1 MCAFLTSDSSLKS
14 LDDVKIVDLEKN
26 DNALKNSFK
35 TKDLLVNL
43 DQFVLHLKPVYELTK
58 ATQSFKGS
66 VYDLLNLLL
75 ELISKILTRMGI
87 HLEFCAKAYY
97 TKLYKDKESVIFKA
111 SATSTIYSNIPFL
124 LKELCQKSDEEL
136 KIITNNWNCFN
147 EYLIKRFLIRFNKFL
162 GSQIVRKMY
171 IIFQSSLV
179 YSDVTIQHLKDLSQR
194 FNLSPTDVADDYAKL
209 RVKITTEFKLIN
221 LFLENELT
229 EFPRI
234 SKLVECCSVLCPHNM
249 MVESGFSKM
258 KFFEDNYQANFSVDM
273 YNSFRLVADNFSRD
287 AFEDFKPTE
296 SLLKLA
302 KSASKMYKDEQSSL
316 QEVEKSDNKKHVEV
330 LVFKRKADKALD
342 RELQEAGKE
351 LAEAEIAFV
360 QAKKRKQELEA
371 MKSGV
376 IARRDNV
383 SDEIISSMFS

>member
-1 MCAFLTSDSSLKS
+1 MADKPFAIHVDESMYHSKVRLEFWVIHFVKRIRRVRYLTTIELKTNFDVSAFLTSDSSLKS
-14 LDDVKIVDLEKN
+14 LDDVKLVSSQAVFDSTIGVLDMFSLSLQNVIHVMTDNCSTMRGSKDGFVSKMKTVCNNLVDVEGCSSHQGNL
-26 DNALKNSFK
+26 L
-35 TKDLLVNL
+35 TKDMIKEFPFVKAVVN
-43 DQFVLHLKPVYELTK
+43 FVENLSNFVENKPKVR
-58 ATQSFKGS
+58 S
-66 VYDLLNLLL
+66 
-75 ELISKILTRMGI
+75 IL
-87 HLEFCAKAYY
+87 
-97 TKLYKDKESVIFKA
+97 KES
-111 SATSTIYSNIPFL
+111 SA
-124 LKELCQKSDEEL
+124 
-136 KIITNNWNCFN
+136 
-147 EYLIKRFLIRFNKFL
+147 FL
-162 GSQIVRKMY
+162 GI
-171 IIFQSSLV
+171 
-179 YSDVTIQHLKDLSQR
+179 LKDFSQR
-194 FNLSPTDVADDYAKL
+194 FNLSPTDVADDYVKL

-229 EFPRI
+229 EFPCI

-249 MVESGFSKM
+249 LVESGFSKM

-273 YNSFRLVADNFSRD
+273 YNSFRLVADSFSRD

-371 MKSGV
+371 MKCGV

>member
-1 MCAFLTSDSSLKS
+1 
-14 LDDVKIVDLEKN
+14 
-26 DNALKNSFK
+26 
-35 TKDLLVNL
+35 
-43 DQFVLHLKPVYELTK
+43 
-58 ATQSFKGS
+58 
-66 VYDLLNLLL
+66 
-75 ELISKILTRMGI
+75 
-87 HLEFCAKAYY
+87 
-97 TKLYKDKESVIFKA
+97 
-111 SATSTIYSNIPFL
+111 
-124 LKELCQKSDEEL
+124 
-136 KIITNNWNCFN
+136 
-147 EYLIKRFLIRFNKFL
+147 
-162 GSQIVRKMY
+162 MY

-179 YSDVTIQHLKDLSQR
+179 YSDVTIRHLKDLSQR

-209 RVKITTEFKLIN
+209 RVEITTEFKLIN
-221 LFLENELT
+221 LFLENDLT
-229 EFPRI
+229 EFPCI

-296 SLLKLA
+296 PLLKLA

>member
-1 MCAFLTSDSSLKS
+1 MTQYHFSL
-14 LDDVKIVDLEKN
+14 
-26 DNALKNSFK
+26 
-35 TKDLLVNL
+35 
-43 DQFVLHLKPVYELTK
+43 
-58 ATQSFKGS
+58 
-66 VYDLLNLLL
+66 
-75 ELISKILTRMGI
+75 
-87 HLEFCAKAYY
+87 
-97 TKLYKDKESVIFKA
+97 
-111 SATSTIYSNIPFL
+111 
-124 LKELCQKSDEEL
+124 
-136 KIITNNWNCFN
+136 
-147 EYLIKRFLIRFNKFL
+147 
-162 GSQIVRKMY
+162 Y
-171 IIFQSSLV
+171 IIFQCSLV
-179 YSDVTIQHLKDLSQR
+179 YSDVTIRHLKDLSQR

-229 EFPRI
+229 EFPCI
-234 SKLVECCSVLCPHNM
+234 SKLVECCSVLCPHDM

-273 YNSFRLVADNFSRD
+273 YNSFRLVADNFSRY

-302 KSASKMYKDEQSSL
+302 KSASKIYKVEQSSL

-342 RELQEAGKE
+342 RELQKAGKE

-383 SDEIISSMFS
+383 SDEIIFSMYS

>member
-1 MCAFLTSDSSLKS
+1 M
-14 LDDVKIVDLEKN
+14 
-26 DNALKNSFK
+26 
-35 TKDLLVNL
+35 
-43 DQFVLHLKPVYELTK
+43 
-58 ATQSFKGS
+58 
-66 VYDLLNLLL
+66 
-75 ELISKILTRMGI
+75 
-87 HLEFCAKAYY
+87 
-97 TKLYKDKESVIFKA
+97 
-111 SATSTIYSNIPFL
+111 
-124 LKELCQKSDEEL
+124 
-136 KIITNNWNCFN
+136 
-147 EYLIKRFLIRFNKFL
+147 
-162 GSQIVRKMY
+162 
-171 IIFQSSLV
+171 
-179 YSDVTIQHLKDLSQR
+179 
-194 FNLSPTDVADDYAKL
+194 
-209 RVKITTEFKLIN
+209 
-221 LFLENELT
+221 
-229 EFPRI
+229 
-234 SKLVECCSVLCPHNM
+234 LCPHNM

-287 AFEDFKPTE
+287 AFEDFKSTE

-316 QEVEKSDNKKHVEV
+316 QEIEKSDNKKHVEV

-383 SDEIISSMFS
+383 SDEIVSSMFS

>member
-1 MCAFLTSDSSLKS
+1 
-14 LDDVKIVDLEKN
+14 
-26 DNALKNSFK
+26 
-35 TKDLLVNL
+35 
-43 DQFVLHLKPVYELTK
+43 
-58 ATQSFKGS
+58 
-66 VYDLLNLLL
+66 
-75 ELISKILTRMGI
+75 
-87 HLEFCAKAYY
+87 
-97 TKLYKDKESVIFKA
+97 
-111 SATSTIYSNIPFL
+111 
-124 LKELCQKSDEEL
+124 
-136 KIITNNWNCFN
+136 
-147 EYLIKRFLIRFNKFL
+147 
-162 GSQIVRKMY
+162 
-171 IIFQSSLV
+171 
-179 YSDVTIQHLKDLSQR
+179 
-194 FNLSPTDVADDYAKL
+194 
-209 RVKITTEFKLIN
+209 
-221 LFLENELT
+221 
-229 EFPRI
+229 
-234 SKLVECCSVLCPHNM
+234 
-249 MVESGFSKM
+249 
-258 KFFEDNYQANFSVDM
+258 M

-383 SDEIISSMFS
+383 SDEIISSMFI